1 MSDELL
7 GKVALVTGGA
17 RGMGRAIA
25 ETFAAAGARVVVTDI
40 SEDGGRDTV
49 ARIEEQGGQARFIGA
64 DVSQPGAVEALVAG
78 TVDAYGSLDCA
89 CNNAAIELEDG
100 PLADVDDE
108 VFDRV
113 VAVNLKGV
121 FLCMKHE
128 ILQMRRQGSGTIVN
142 IGSVNSL
149 RPQASGAVYTSTK
162 HAVAGLS
169 RAAANAYA
177 ADGIR
182 INVVLPGAIDTEM
195 LRGKMEMV
203 GRTEADVVPSLSLN
217 GRFGRPEEVAQAVL
231 WLSSDRSSYTYG
243 HLLAVDGG
251 YLAR

>member
-1 MSDELL
+1 MTDELR

-25 ETFAAAGARVVVTDI
+25 DAFADAGATVVVTDVNQ
-40 SEDGGRDTV
+40 DGGRETV
-49 ARIEEQGGQARFIGA
+49 ARIEERGGAARFMPA
-64 DVSQPGAVEALVAG
+64 DVSQAADVEALVAS
-78 TVDAYGSLDCA
+78 TVEAFGSLDCA
-89 CNNAAIELEDG
+89 CNNAAIEVEDG
-100 PLADVDDE
+100 ALADVDDD

-128 ILQMRRQGSGTIVN
+128 IRQMLRQDGGTIVN

-149 RPQASGAVYTSTK
+149 RPQATGAVYTSTK
-162 HAVAGLS
+162 HGVAGLS

-177 ADGIR
+177 RDGIR

-195 LRGKMEMV
+195 LRGKLELV
-203 GRTEADVVPSLSLN
+203 GRTEEDVVPDLALN

-251 YLAR
+251 YLSR